1 MLNADQHPLKPSK
14 ASLPWGPAGINRGR
28 RTRRRAKAEE
38 RVLRNIVAAESTA
51 KGPAEVAQERPD
63 TASLFSMYA
72 RWFDVVPADS
82 PERLAEAYRLRYQVY
97 CVENTFEQANQHSGG
112 LETDE
117 FDKHSVHSL
126 LIHRPTAMVAG
137 TVRLILPN
145 GSGDVAALPVSQVCT
160 DPVLRDPA
168 AFPPERTAEIS
179 RFAVSKAFRRRITDT
194 THADMHFVDG
204 AGAVAGTDRVHERRV
219 LTPNITL
226 GLMKAIAEMSIHNG
240 ITHLTAM
247 MEPALLRLT
256 SRLGI
261 KFTPLGRLVDY
272 HGQRQPCFAE
282 IKDLGFA
289 LMKYSPEAHELVS
302 DQGRYWHKLRNILP
316 AE

>member
-1 MLNADQHPLKPSK
+1 MLNAAQHSLRRGE
-14 ASLPWGPAGINRGR
+14 ASLPWGCIGINRGR
-28 RTRRRAKAEE
+28 PNGPSADAKGW
-38 RVLRNIVAAESTA
+38 VVRNIIAAEASA
-51 KGPAEVAQERPD
+51 KGPTDPAQERPD
-63 TASLFSMYA
+63 TASLFNLYA

-82 PERLAEAYRLRYQVY
+82 PEQLAEAFRLRYQVY
-97 CVENTFEQANQHSGG
+97 CVENTYEQAGEHPDG
-112 LETDE
+112 LETDA

-126 LIHRPTAMVAG
+126 LVHRPTAMVAG
-137 TVRLILPN
+137 TVRLILPD
-145 GSGDVAALPVSQVCT
+145 GSGNIAALPVSQVCT
-160 DPVLRDPA
+160 DPALRDPA
-168 AFPPERTAEIS
+168 RFPPERTAEIS

-194 THADMHFVDG
+194 THADMHFVEG
-204 AGAVAGTDRVHERRV
+204 AGLDPLRERRV

-226 GLMKAIAEMSIHNG
+226 GLMKAIAEMSIRNG

-272 HGQRQPCFAE
+272 HGQRQPCYAE
-282 IKDLGFA
+282 LKDLGFA

>member
-1 MLNADQHPLKPSK
+1 M
-14 ASLPWGPAGINRGR
+14 
-28 RTRRRAKAEE
+28 
-38 RVLRNIVAAESTA
+38 RNIVAADSTA
-51 KGPAEVAQERPD
+51 RTPAEAAQERTD

-97 CVENTFEQANQHSGG
+97 CVENTFERAEQHDEGQ
-112 LETDE
+112 ETDE
-117 FDKHSVHSL
+117 FDSHSVHSL
-126 LIHRPTAMVAG
+126 LIHRPTSMVAG

-145 GSGDVAALPVSQVCT
+145 GSGDVSALPISQVCT
-160 DPVLRDPA
+160 DPSLRDPSL
-168 AFPPERTAEIS
+168 FPPARTAEIS
-179 RFAVSKAFRRRITDT
+179 RFAVSKAFRRRITDQ
-194 THADMHFVDG
+194 THVDMHFVEG
-204 AGAVAGTDRVHERRV
+204 AGTDRATERRV

-226 GLMKAIAEMSIHNG
+226 GLMKAIAEMSIRNG

-256 SRLGI
+256 ARLGI
-261 KFTPLGRLVDY
+261 KFTPLGGLVDY
-272 HGQRQPCFAE
+272 HGQRQPCYAE
-282 IKDLGFA
+282 LKDLGFA

-302 DQGRYWHKLRNILP
+302 DQGRYWSQLRNILP

>member
-1 MLNADQHPLKPSK
+1 
-14 ASLPWGPAGINRGR
+14 LPWGQAGINRGR
-28 RTRRRAKAEE
+28 RVWRRAKAEE
-38 RVLRNIVAAESTA
+38 LAVRNIVAAESTA
-51 KGPAEVAQERPD
+51 KGPAEAARERPD
-63 TASLFSMYA
+63 AASLFSMYA

-97 CVENTFEQANQHSGG
+97 CVENVFEQANQHSGG

-160 DPVLRDPA
+160 DPALRDPVL
-168 AFPPERTAEIS
+168 FPPERTAEIS

-204 AGAVAGTDRVHERRV
+204 VGTDRAHERRI

-226 GLMKAIAEMSIHNG
+226 GLMKAIAEMSIRNG

-282 IKDLGFA
+282 IQDLGFA

>member
-1 MLNADQHPLKPSK
+1 
-14 ASLPWGPAGINRGR
+14 
-28 RTRRRAKAEE
+28 
-38 RVLRNIVAAESTA
+38 LRNIIATESTA
-51 KGPAEVAQERPD
+51 TGPADVAPERAD
-63 TASLFSMYA
+63 AASLFSMYA
-72 RWFDVVPADS
+72 KWFDVVPAAT
-82 PERLAEAYRLRYQVY
+82 PEQLAEAYRLRYQVY
-97 CVENTFEQANQHSGG
+97 CVENTFEQVGQHTDGQ
-112 LETDE
+112 EIDE

-126 LIHRPTAMVAG
+126 LIHRPTGMVAG

-145 GSGDVAALPVSQVCT
+145 GSGDISALPVSHVCT
-160 DPVLRDPA
+160 DPSLRDPA
-168 AFPPERTAEIS
+168 LFPPERTAEIS

-204 AGAVAGTDRVHERRV
+204 AGATTDRSHERRV

-226 GLMKAIAEMSIHNG
+226 GLMKAIAEMSIGNG

-261 KFTPLGRLVDY
+261 KFTPLGRLVEY